1 MGKTKIKPQKTEL
14 RKGNVSAIAS
24 SSEPDF
30 RTNPSGWL
38 GWNMR
43 VYGNDFETAKTLL
56 CQRMRLMSF

>member
-1 MGKTKIKPQKTEL
+1 MAKTKIKSQKPAL
-14 RKGNVSAIAS
+14 RKGAVSTSAS
-24 SSEPDF
+24 AEPDF

-56 CQRMRLMSF
+56 YQRMWLMSF